1 MMIAFAPAALP
12 DTGTVVV
19 LAPAGELGPAA
30 ADLDRRTGGAVSRAI
45 ELAGA
50 KMKRGH
56 AIELLCP
63 TGVGLSRLVVLGVGA
78 PGEATGLDL
87 EVLGGSLATK
97 LKALGVTE
105 AGVAIDPIEGLKQ
118 GPAELAVSL
127 AEGAMLRSYRFDKY
141 RTRKEEEGEDDTGDE
156 VVKLTFHLADRAAAE
171 AAWAGAAAVVSGVFQ
186 ARDLVSEPAN
196 VLSPERFAEACRTLG
211 KQLGMEVD
219 VLDHAAMRELGM
231 NALLAVGQGSERESR
246 VAVMRWNGGP
256 PDQPPAALIGKGVC
270 FDSGGLSLKPAGG
283 MEEMKWDMGG
293 AGAVFGAMAALAG
306 RKVKANVVGVLGLT
320 ENMPSGRAQRPGDVI
335 TAMSGLTIEV
345 VNTDAEGRL
354 VLADVLHY
362 VKERFKPRLMVDLA
376 TLTGA
381 IVVALG
387 HEQAGLFSTDE
398 ALAGQIIAA
407 GAAVG
412 EKVWRM
418 PLGEE
423 YAKHIKSDIADIK
436 NVGRPREA
444 GATAGAVFLERF
456 VGDVPWAHLDIA
468 GVAWSKRDL
477 PLAAKGATA
486 FGVRL
491 LDRLIAERHER

>member
-12 DTGTVVV
+12 DKGTVVV
-19 LAPAGELGPAA
+19 LAPAGALGPAA
-30 ADLDRRTGGAVSRAI
+30 ADLDRRTGGVVSRAI

-50 KMKRGH
+50 KLKRGH

-63 TGVGLSRLVVLGVGA
+63 TGVGLSRLVVLGVGT
-78 PGEATGLDL
+78 PGEASRLDL

-105 AGVAIDPIEGLKQ
+105 ASVAIDAIEGLKY
-118 GPAELAVSL
+118 GPAEFAVCLAQ
-127 AEGAMLRSYRFDKY
+127 GAALRSYRFDKY
-141 RTRKEEEGEDDTGDE
+141 RTRKEEGEEAEAGDE
-156 VVKLTFHLADRAAAE
+156 VARLTLHLADHAAAE
-171 AAWAGAAAVVSGVFQ
+171 AGWTGAAAVVDGVFQ

-196 VLSPERFAEACRTLG
+196 VLSPEKFAEACRALG
-211 KQLGMEVD
+211 QRLGMEID
-219 VLDHAAMRELGM
+219 ILDPAAMRELGM
-231 NALLAVGQGSERESR
+231 NALLAVGQGSDRESR
-246 VAVMRWNGGP
+246 VAVMRWNGGA
-256 PDQPPAALIGKGVC
+256 PDQPPVALIGKGVC

-306 RKVKANVVGVLGLT
+306 RKAKANVVGVLGLT
-320 ENMPSGRAQRPGDVI
+320 ENMPSGRAQRPGDVV

-362 VKERFKPRLMVDLA
+362 AKERFKPRLMIDLA

-381 IVVALG
+381 VIVALG
-387 HEQAGLFSTDE
+387 HEQAGLFSSNE
-398 ALAGQIIAA
+398 ALAGEIIAA
-407 GAAVG
+407 GTAVG

-418 PLGEE
+418 PLGED

-436 NVGRPREA
+436 NVGRAREA

-468 GVAWSKRDL
+468 GMAWSKRDL

-491 LDRLIAERHER
+491 LDRLIAERYES